1 MKHRKRS
8 VAFLLA
14 MLMILSPVSAFA
26 QTVDLPKAEA
36 EVTENAVEAPTLP
49 EGNPEEA
56 EVRQG
61 TTPPNQNKRLLKC
74 RK

>member
-36 EVTENAVEAPTLP
+36 EVTENAVEATRLP
-49 EGNPEEA
+49 EEKAEETEA
-56 EVRQG
+56 PQG
-61 TTPPNQNKRLLKC
+61 TTPPHQNKRSMKC

>member
-36 EVTENAVEAPTLP
+36 EVTASEVEAPILP
-49 EGNPEEA
+49 EEQTEETEEA
-56 EVRQG
+56 
-61 TTPPNQNKRLLKC
+61 TPPHQNKRLLKHL
-74 RK
+74 

>member
-8 VAFLLA
+8 IAFLLA

-36 EVTENAVEAPTLP
+36 EVTESAAEAPVLP
-49 EGNPEEA
+49 EEKVEETEA
-56 EVRQG
+56 AQG
-61 TTPPNQNKRLLKC
+61 TTPPHQNKRSLK
-74 RK
+74 RL